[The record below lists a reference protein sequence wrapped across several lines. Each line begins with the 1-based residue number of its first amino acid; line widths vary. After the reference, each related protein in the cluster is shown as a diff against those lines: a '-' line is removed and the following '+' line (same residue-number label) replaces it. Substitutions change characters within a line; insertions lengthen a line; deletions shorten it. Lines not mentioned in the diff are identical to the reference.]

1 METIKLYDKDAYQ
14 TSFEGCVLSCVEAT
28 HIVVDDKKGNQQAEG
43 KDEKCLYEV
52 VLDQTLFFPEEGG
65 QTPDKGVL
73 GGAKVIDVQ
82 IKDEIITHTLDKP
95 LEVGSMVN
103 GEIDWKHRFSNMQQH
118 SAEHIFSGL
127 VYKKYGFLNVGFHL
141 SDQIVTMDFS
151 GPLSTEQIDELEW
164 EVNEAIVSNANV
176 RTGYPAKE
184 ELAQMEYRSKKE
196 IEGALRIVE
205 IEGYDVCACCAPHV
219 ARTGEIGGFKIQTV
233 QNYKGGVRI
242 GYLCG
247 FRALEEYRKK
257 SRIISELSGI
267 LTTNQEQL
275 AENVSKMKEK
285 QQNLQLLLNNTKFA
299 LMEMKLEKIPK
310 EQKDVLLFEED
321 LDTQVMRNVVNK
333 LVEQHDGICGIFVGT
348 EKLGYNFII
357 GSKTVDCREIATK
370 LRENFNARGGGKS
383 QMIQGSLIAKAD
395 AITQSI
401 I

>member
-184 ELAQMEYRSKKE
+184 ELAQM
-196 IEGALRIVE
+196 
-205 IEGYDVCACCAPHV
+205 
-219 ARTGEIGGFKIQTV
+219 
-233 QNYKGGVRI
+233 
-242 GYLCG
+242 
-247 FRALEEYRKK
+247 
-257 SRIISELSGI
+257 
-267 LTTNQEQL
+267 
-275 AENVSKMKEK
+275 
-285 QQNLQLLLNNTKFA
+285 
-299 LMEMKLEKIPK
+299 
-310 EQKDVLLFEED
+310 
-321 LDTQVMRNVVNK
+321 
-333 LVEQHDGICGIFVGT
+333 
-348 EKLGYNFII
+348 
-357 GSKTVDCREIATK
+357 KTDI
-370 LRENFNARGGGKS
+370 
-383 QMIQGSLIAKAD
+383 
-395 AITQSI
+395 
-401 I
+401 